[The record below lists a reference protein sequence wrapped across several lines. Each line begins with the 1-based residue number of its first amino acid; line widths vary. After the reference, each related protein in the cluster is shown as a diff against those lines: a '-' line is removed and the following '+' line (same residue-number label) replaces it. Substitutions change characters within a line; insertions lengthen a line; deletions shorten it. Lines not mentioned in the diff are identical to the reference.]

1 MQLKTI
7 MVYISIFLI
16 SGNLW
21 AQPGQTTQITP
32 GENVEEQL
40 QEALILAEP
49 GSIIEL
55 AAGNY
60 EFVGALSIDVEGITL
75 RGAGKDA
82 TVLSFKGQESGSE
95 GLLITS
101 NNVVVEKLA
110 IEDTP
115 GDGVKAKG
123 ADTVSF
129 IDMRVEWTGGP
140 KETNGAYGLYPVQSK
155 NVLVDGVI
163 VRGASDAGIYVGQSQ
178 QIIVRNSV
186 VEYNVAGIEIENCY
200 FADVHNNVAKHNTGG
215 ILVFDMPNLPQK
227 NGHSIRVF
235 NNKSINNDTDNF
247 APAGNIVGTV
257 PRGTGIMVLSNRD
270 VEIFENEIAGNGSTN
285 ILLAS
290 FQQEYDDPDYNP
302 LPQNVYIHDNI
313 YGDGGFNP
321 DKQVKTIVAPL
332 TGMPVPDIV
341 WDGVVDGVWAAMFGP
356 NSDDA
361 IYIKEADDTTFVN
374 LQLMLDVIL
383 PWGAS
388 IDTDKSDYSGSI
400 PVRAAITLPQDAD
413 TNGAGE

>member
-1 MQLKTI
+1 MQPKGIL
-7 MVYISIFLI
+7 VFISVILL
-16 SGNLW
+16 SGNIW
-21 AQPGQTTQITP
+21 AQSGQTIQIAP

-49 GSIIEL
+49 GSVIEL

-60 EFVGALSIDVEGITL
+60 QFLGALSIDVEGITL

-101 NNVVVEKLA
+101 NNVVIEKLA

-129 IDMRVEWTGGP
+129 IDMRVEWTNGP

-155 NVLVDGVI
+155 NVLVDGVV

-178 QIIVRNSV
+178 QIIVRNSL

-200 FADVHNNVAKHNTGG
+200 FADVYNNVAEHNTGG

-227 NGHSIRVF
+227 GGHSIRVF

-270 VEIFENEIAGNGSTN
+270 IEIFENEIAGNGSAN

-302 LPQNVYIHDNI
+302 LPQNVYIHDNT
-313 YGDGGFNP
+313 YGDAGFNP
-321 DKQVKTIVAPL
+321 DKEVKTIVAPL

-356 NSDDA
+356 DSDDA
-361 IYIKEADDTTFVN
+361 IYVKEADDTTFVN

-388 IDTDKSDYSGSI
+388 IDTDKSEYAGSI
-400 PVRAAITLPQDAD
+400 PARAAITLPQDSD
-413 TNGAGE
+413 SNGAGE

>member
-7 MVYISIFLI
+7 MVCIFVFLMN
-16 SGNLW
+16 GNLW
-21 AQPGQTTQITP
+21 AQSGQIIQIVPGN
-32 GENVEEQL
+32 NVEEQL

-49 GSIIEL
+49 GSTIEL

-60 EFVGALSIDVEGITL
+60 QFLGALSIDVEGITL

-123 ADTVSF
+123 ADTISF
-129 IDMRVEWTGGP
+129 IDVRVEWTNGP
-140 KETNGAYGLYPVQSK
+140 KETNGAYGLYPVQSR

-178 QIIVRNSV
+178 HIIVRNSL

-200 FADVHNNVAKHNTGG
+200 YADVYNNVAEHNTGG

-227 NGHSIRVF
+227 GGHSIRVF

-270 VEIFENEIAGNGSTN
+270 IEIFENEIAGNGSAN

-302 LPQNVYIHDNI
+302 LPQNVYIHDNT

-321 DKQVKTIVAPL
+321 DKEVKTIVAPL

-356 NSDDA
+356 DSDDA
-361 IYIKEADDTTFVN
+361 IYVKEADDTTFVN

-388 IDTDKSDYSGSI
+388 IDTDKSDYTGSI
-400 PVRAAITLPQDAD
+400 RTRDAIALPQDSD
-413 TNGAGE
+413 GASE